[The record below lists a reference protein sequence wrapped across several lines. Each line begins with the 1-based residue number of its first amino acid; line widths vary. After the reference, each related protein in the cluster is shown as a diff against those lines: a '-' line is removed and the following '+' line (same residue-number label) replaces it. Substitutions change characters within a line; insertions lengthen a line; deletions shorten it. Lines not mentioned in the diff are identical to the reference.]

1 MIKKGHILFGS
12 RYCLIIIHNHYVSEY
27 FLFFIIILFALSI
40 KVFYLHF
47 LKPVE

>member
-27 FLFFIIILFALSI
+27 FYFHYHFICIKYQSILFAFS
-40 KVFYLHF
+40 KTS
-47 LKPVE
+47 